1 MIGRMTMD
9 SNNKPNG
16 EIAGSQYGNVTISE
30 TTAGMEKFHAR
41 QGHGF
46 AAERAEH
53 LNDYLDGKDVRI
65 MGDDNALDGAD
76 RIVNG
81 YEIQSKYCA
90 SGQQCVAA
98 CFKDG
103 RFRYYSANG
112 KTMQIEVPSDM
123 YDEAVQAMRARI
135 SNGEVEGVTNPDYAK
150 KIIKQGNY
158 TYDQVKAIAKSGTIE
173 SLTFDATNGA
183 IIAANAMGISAA
195 VAFAVSVWNGDD
207 LETAA
212 KNAAISGIKVGGL
225 SFFTTILASQAARSG
240 LTAELKVGTDFLVK
254 SMGTKVSS
262 HIASSLKTGG
272 NIYGAAA
279 ANNVSKLLRGNI
291 VANVIAIALISS
303 VDVVNTF
310 RGRISSQQLLKN
322 VTTVTGT
329 VAGGAAGWAGGA
341 AIGSAIGSVVPV
353 IGNAAGAMVGAFVGS
368 MVGGT
373 AGSTISHK
381 VMNEFIEDD
390 AKKMLAI
397 IEVEIAR
404 VTKDIFLTQREA
416 DCFIELIQ
424 QDLSSDLLKDMF
436 ASNDYEGYASRFVR
450 SKIDEVTRFRQNIIL
465 PTEEEMLLGIRD
477 ALEDAIDGTGI
488 FATQNEITPNTME
501 QDKLLKNCNIQRNQL
516 DNIMRPVNAM
526 NQTQMRIENRLA
538 FMRNNEKAYN
548 MKRKTI
554 HEEREAL
561 KSELNNLLK

>member
-1 MIGRMTMD
+1 MERND
-9 SNNKPNG
+9 KPTG
-16 EIAGSQYGNVTISE
+16 EIAGSQYSNVTISE

-53 LNDYLDGKDVRI
+53 LNDYLDGKEVRI
-65 MGDDNALDGAD
+65 LGDDNALDGAD

-112 KTMQIEVPSDM
+112 KTMQIEVPADM
-123 YDEAVQAMRARI
+123 YDDAVQAMRTRI
-135 SNGEVEGVTNPDYAK
+135 SNGEVEGVTNPEYAK

-158 TYDQVKAIAKSGTIE
+158 TYDQVKSIAKSGTVE
-173 SLTFDATNGA
+173 SLAYDATNGA
-183 IIAANAMGISAA
+183 IIASHAMGVSAI

-212 KNAAISGIKVGGL
+212 KNAAISGLKVGGL
-225 SFFTTILASQAARSG
+225 SFFTTIFASQAARSG
-240 LTAELKVGTDFLVK
+240 LTAELRIGTDFLVK
-254 SMGTKVSS
+254 TMGTKVSS
-262 HIASSLKTGG
+262 QIASSLKTGG

-291 VANVIAIALISS
+291 VANIIAIALISS
-303 VDVVNTF
+303 VDVVNIF

-329 VAGGAAGWAGGA
+329 VAGGAAGWTGGA
-341 AIGSAIGSVVPV
+341 TIGSAIGSAVPV
-353 IGNAAGAMVGAFVGS
+353 IGTAAGAMVGAFIGS
-368 MVGGT
+368 MAGGTVGGT
-373 AGSTISHK
+373 LTHK
-381 VMNEFIEDD
+381 VMDGFIEDD
-390 AKKMLAI
+390 AKKMLVV

-404 VTKDIFLTQREA
+404 VTKDIFLTQQEA
-416 DCFIELIQ
+416 EFFIESIQ
-424 QDLSSDLLKDMF
+424 QELSSDMLKDMF
-436 ASNDYEGYASRFVR
+436 ASNDHKRYASRFVQN
-450 SKIDEVTRFRQNIIL
+450 KIEEVTCFRSNITL
-465 PTEEEMLLGIRD
+465 PPEEEVLLGIRG

-488 FATQNEITPNTME
+488 FAVSDQKLPITVE
-501 QDKLLKNCNIQRNQL
+501 QDKLLRECNIHRNQL
-516 DNIMRPVNAM
+516 NRIMKPVNAM
-526 NQTQMRIENRLA
+526 NLTQMKIETGLTA
-538 FMRNNEKAYN
+538 MKNNEKTYN
-548 MKRKTI
+548 MKKESIRA
-554 HEEREAL
+554 EREVL
-561 KSELNNLLK
+561 KAELNSLLK